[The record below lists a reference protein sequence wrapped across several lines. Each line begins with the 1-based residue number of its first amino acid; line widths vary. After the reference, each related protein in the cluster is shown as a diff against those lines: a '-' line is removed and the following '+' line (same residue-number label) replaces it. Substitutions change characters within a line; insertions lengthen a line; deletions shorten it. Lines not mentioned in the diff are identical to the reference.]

1 MTEQTLNNRALTRIR
16 AVVGVKKLSTT
27 AVAAMWNQSIDM
39 ATRRLNGKVELKLS
53 EIEAFA
59 RNTGFEPI
67 DFLSTSPNWRRRH
80 DGHS

>member
-16 AVVGVKKLSTT
+16 AVVGAKKLSTT
-27 AVAAMWNQSIDM
+27 AVASMWNQSIDM

-67 DFLSTSPNWRRRH
+67 DFLSEDFDLSKLEATA
-80 DGHS
+80 